1 MQEKMKRGRSQVI
14 WRYTP
19 GALFRY
25 NESGGW
31 CSTTSVVLQ
40 DTGALDGALARTV
53 GAALRRWNAIGP
65 TGFPDP
71 VFQSAKYVVGEP
83 YGVYYSIWPLV
94 FTCRTCGRVHFYR
107 EIERLRQVNDRL
119 GCLSCRGREQLR
131 QVPYAYVCECG
142 RIESVYMPRHEGQH
156 TIELFNKGSF
166 QESYWYCKVCRKPLY
181 RTPREGLG
189 FRRCECLPKKGKRGI
204 LLEDSRIYYSQTVDL
219 VDIEPRTLDLWRG
232 NPRFSDLIIGAAL
245 SISAYQPSHVLD
257 LARRKPLGNV
267 LSPEMQAMK
276 QVLMQTGKTE
286 AEADAMV
293 RSAANLAG
301 ADPWAAY
308 DIELSKYRS
317 SLPTFDWK
325 ESRQSVEYV
334 FVRDEP
340 SSVAISLEVLIAE
353 ATSAGDTQTADRYTS
368 EVQLALDLGLVNLRI
383 LESLPIMLAGIG
395 YTRYFST
402 PQEAAEA
409 DGPRGSSLALR
420 PYGTQDGKIP
430 IYVAKNTT
438 EALLFELNPYRLAAF
453 LSLNCGLI
461 PPAEATVDE
470 ASIKAWL
477 LGQVRRLVEAS
488 ESHLVL
494 NSYELDAGAIVDEPS
509 ALAFGVLH
517 TLSHV
522 LKATAHRFVGI
533 DADSLA
539 EYLFPAHGSGL
550 LYASAHV
557 EFTLGGI
564 DSVFRSNL
572 TQWLGSARDYA
583 DQCSFD
589 PVCSSMG
596 GACLACLYAKFGC
609 AYFNRSLSRSYLRG
623 GSVPG
628 RTRRVM
634 GYWSP
639 EVISEEMRLRG
650 QAPSASTEGTK
661 EIT

>member
-31 CSTTSVVLQ
+31 CRTTSVTLR
-40 DTGALDGALARTV
+40 DTGALEGALARTV
-53 GAALRRWNAIGP
+53 GAALRRWNAIGA
-65 TGFPDP
+65 TGYPDP
-71 VFQSAKYVVGEP
+71 VIQSGKYVVGEP
-83 YGVYYSIWPLV
+83 YGVFYSVWPLV
-94 FTCRTCGRVHFYR
+94 FICRTCGRVHFYQ
-107 EIERLRQVNDRL
+107 EIGRLRQVNDRL
-119 GCLSCRGREQLR
+119 GCITCKGREQLR

-142 RIESVYMPRHEGQH
+142 RIESVYMPKHDGQH
-156 TIELFNKGSF
+156 TIELVNKGSF
-166 QESYWYCKVCRKPLY
+166 QESFWFCKVCRRPLY

-204 LLEDSRIYYSQTVDL
+204 LLEDSRMYYSQTVDL
-219 VDIEPRTLDLWRG
+219 VDIEPRTLERWRD
-232 NPRFSDLIIGAAL
+232 NPRFSDLILGAAL
-245 SISAYQPSHVLD
+245 SIGAYRPTHILD
-257 LARRKPLGNV
+257 LARWKPSGNA

-276 QVLMQTGKTE
+276 QLLMQSGKTE
-286 AEADAMV
+286 AEAEAMV

-308 DIELSKYRS
+308 DVELAEHRPD
-317 SLPTFDWK
+317 LPLFEWK

-340 SSVAISLEVLIAE
+340 SSGAISLEGLIAE
-353 ATSAGDTQTADRYTS
+353 TTFAGDLQTADRYRS
-368 EVQLALDLGLVNLRI
+368 EAQLALDLGLINLRI
-383 LESLPIMLAGIG
+383 VEALPIMLAGIG

-402 PQEAAEA
+402 PQEASEA
-409 DGPRGSSLALR
+409 DGSARGNSLALR
-420 PYGTQDGKIP
+420 PYEAQDGKIP
-430 IYVAKNTT
+430 IYAAKNTT
-438 EALLFELNPYRLAAF
+438 EALLFELDPFRLAAF
-453 LSLNCGLI
+453 LMVNCELQPSSKSRADVI
-461 PPAEATVDE
+461 ALR
-470 ASIKAWL
+470 AWV
-477 LGQVRRLVEAS
+477 LGQVRRLVEAG
-488 ESHLVL
+488 ESHFVL
-494 NSYELDAGAIVDEPS
+494 HPSEVEAGVTVDEPS

-539 EYLFPAHGSGL
+539 EYLFPAHGAGL

-589 PVCSSMG
+589 PVCGSMG
-596 GACLACLYAKFGC
+596 GACLACLYTKFGC
-609 AYFNRSLSRSYLRG
+609 AHFNRSLSRSYLLG
-623 GSVPG
+623 GSIPG
-628 RTRRVM
+628 RVSRVS
-634 GYWSP
+634 GYWSR
-639 EVISEEMRLRG
+639 EVISEGRRLRS
-650 QAPSASTEGTK
+650 QSAASST
-661 EIT
+661 

>member
-31 CSTTSVVLQ
+31 CRSTSVALR
-40 DTGALDGALARTV
+40 DTGALEGALARTV
-53 GAALRRWNAIGP
+53 SAALRRWNAIGP

-71 VFQSAKYVVGEP
+71 VIQSAKYIVGEP

-94 FTCRTCGRVHFYR
+94 FTCRSCGRVHFYQ
-107 EIERLRQVNDRL
+107 EIGRLRQVNDRL
-119 GCLSCRGREQLR
+119 GCITCKGREQLR

-142 RIESVYMPRHEGQH
+142 RIESVYMPKHERQH
-156 TIELFNKGSF
+156 TIELVNKGSF
-166 QESYWYCKVCRKPLY
+166 QESFWFCKVCRRPLY

-204 LLEDSRIYYSQTVDL
+204 LLEDSRMYYSQTVDL
-219 VDIEPRTLDLWRG
+219 VDIEPRTLERWRD
-232 NPRFSDLIIGAAL
+232 NPRFSDLILGAAL
-245 SISAYQPSHVLD
+245 SISAYRPSHILD
-257 LARRKPLGNV
+257 LARWKPSGTS

-276 QVLMQTGKTE
+276 TLLIQSGKTE
-286 AEADAMV
+286 AEAEALV
-293 RSAANLAG
+293 RSAANIAG
-301 ADPWAAY
+301 ADPWTGY
-308 DIELSKYRS
+308 DVEMSRYRTELPPYE
-317 SLPTFDWK
+317 WK

-340 SSVAISLEVLIAE
+340 SSGAISLEGLVAE
-353 ATSAGDTQTADRYTS
+353 SAFAGDSQTADRYRS
-368 EVQLALDLGLVNLRI
+368 EVLLGLNLGITNLRI
-383 LESLPIMLAGIG
+383 VESLPIMLAGIG

-402 PQEAAEA
+402 PQEAAES
-409 DGPRGSSLALR
+409 DGASHGNSLALR
-420 PYGTQDGKIP
+420 PYEVQDGKIP
-430 IYVAKNTT
+430 IYAARNTT
-438 EALLFELNPYRLAAF
+438 EALLFELDPYRLAAF
-453 LSLNCGLI
+453 LIVNCGLI
-461 PPAEATVDE
+461 PAVEFTTGA
-470 ASIKAWL
+470 AALKAWV
-477 LGQVRRLVEAS
+477 LGQVSRLVEVG
-488 ESHLVL
+488 ESHFVL
-494 NSYELDAGAIVDEPS
+494 HPVEVEAGVTVDEPS

-522 LKATAHRFVGI
+522 LKATGHKFVGI

-539 EYLFPAHGSGL
+539 EYLFPAHGAGL

-589 PVCSSMG
+589 PVCGSMG
-596 GACLACLYAKFGC
+596 GACLACLYTKFGC
-609 AYFNRSLSRSYLRG
+609 AHFNRSLSRSYLLG
-623 GSVPG
+623 GIIPG
-628 RTRRVM
+628 RERRLS
-634 GYWSP
+634 GYWSR
-639 EVISEEMRLRG
+639 EVVSEETRLRQG
-650 QAPSASTEGTK
+650 VAPGT
-661 EIT
+661 